1 MRYFLLIIIAIILAM
16 GTGCASLKK
25 KQTPPPSVS
34 TAQVVES
41 LEETKSELAKA
52 GESNTKVAANI
63 EKALTLAERL
73 EKLLE
78 QIEKETANKNV
89 IKPE

>member
-1 MRYFLLIIIAIILAM
+1 MKYLLLLILIF
-16 GTGCASLKK
+16 GTGCASLKNK
-25 KQTPPPSVS
+25 DSLPPSVS
-34 TAQVVES
+34 TAKVVES

-63 EKALTLAERL
+63 DKALSLAERL

-78 QIEKETANKNV
+78 EIEKETVNKNV
-89 IKPE
+89 LKPE

>member
-1 MRYFLLIIIAIILAM
+1 MRYFLLIIIL
-16 GTGCASLKK
+16 GLSTSCASLRQKDV
-25 KQTPPPSVS
+25 PPPSVS

-63 EKALTLAERL
+63 DKALSLAEKL
-73 EKLLE
+73 EKLLAE
-78 QIEKETANKNV
+78 IEEVQSGKNV
-89 IKPE
+89 VKEER

>member
-1 MRYFLLIIIAIILAM
+1 MRYFLLIIILAV

-25 KQTPPPSVS
+25 KDVPPPSVS

-63 EKALTLAERL
+63 DKALSLAERL
-73 EKLLE
+73 EKLLAE
-78 QIEKETANKNV
+78 IEEVQSGKNV
-89 IKPE
+89 VKEER